1 MVRLRSIKP
10 KVFHGNDEKR
20 IRNIPS
26 TSLDIV
32 ILNTSFDLPAKDG
45 PIPAGAYSLTENAR
59 FLLQE
64 SVRALNVGGL
74 LFVYGLPKD
83 LPFAGEFLSQVSCE
97 SGQMI
102 FKYWIALDIDSR
114 TRGEILEPAHVGLLL
129 YLKSASPTSQSPFH
143 LNTKEVRVP
152 HKLCDACGLNVKD
165 WGGKKHLM
173 HPLGTAISDVWRDL
187 PKKALKDCR
196 VPRPVE
202 DRIIALTQFEGA
214 KAAKLLQESSCVER
228 VATMPEFTV
237 TKKHAAEVEWAKID
251 RIAKNRV
258 YGGDCVSFLQHVAKL
273 HPEGLFDMAFADPPY
288 NLSKGYNSYDD
299 ARADQYYIEWC
310 NEWLYWMARTLKPGG
325 ALLVLNLPKWAIHH
339 ATFLQAHLDFRHWI
353 AWDALSDPR
362 GKILPAHYALLHYTK
377 SGASPVCNY
386 TGLLAYSKLAEEV
399 VPPPDAARYCLR
411 SSCVKRRKQL
421 GDDEKVE
428 LSDIWFDVHRIKHK
442 RDRDAHPCQLP
453 ERLMERIIKL
463 TTPRGGLVFDPFCG
477 AGTTAI
483 AALKIGRDFV
493 TVDLDKHYVEITER
507 KIAAMQ
513 ANADL
518 FGYFVVPRRKVE
530 REKKPISKK
539 EIETYLQD
547 LAIRLGKEPTDSDIY
562 SDRPEMLEN
571 IDLIYPSRLEAIK
584 RCRVAL
590 AV

>member
-1 MVRLRSIKP
+1 
-10 KVFHGNDEKR
+10 
-20 IRNIPS
+20 
-26 TSLDIV
+26 
-32 ILNTSFDLPAKDG
+32 
-45 PIPAGAYSLTENAR
+45 
-59 FLLQE
+59 
-64 SVRALNVGGL
+64 
-74 LFVYGLPKD
+74 
-83 LPFAGEFLSQVSCE
+83 
-97 SGQMI
+97 
-102 FKYWIALDIDSR
+102 
-114 TRGEILEPAHVGLLL
+114 
-129 YLKSASPTSQSPFH
+129 
-143 LNTKEVRVP
+143 
-152 HKLCDACGLNVKD
+152 
-165 WGGKKHLM
+165 
-173 HPLGTAISDVWRDL
+173 
-187 PKKALKDCR
+187 
-196 VPRPVE
+196 
-202 DRIIALTQFEGA
+202 
-214 KAAKLLQESSCVER
+214 
-228 VATMPEFTV
+228 
-237 TKKHAAEVEWAKID
+237 
-251 RIAKNRV
+251 
-258 YGGDCVSFLQHVAKL
+258 
-273 HPEGLFDMAFADPPY
+273 
-288 NLSKGYNSYDD
+288 
-299 ARADQYYIEWC
+299 
-310 NEWLYWMARTLKPGG
+310 
-325 ALLVLNLPKWAIHH
+325 
-339 ATFLQAHLDFRHWI
+339 
-353 AWDALSDPR
+353 
-362 GKILPAHYALLHYTK
+362 
-377 SGASPVCNY
+377 
-386 TGLLAYSKLAEEV
+386 
-399 VPPPDAARYCLR
+399 
-411 SSCVKRRKQL
+411 L